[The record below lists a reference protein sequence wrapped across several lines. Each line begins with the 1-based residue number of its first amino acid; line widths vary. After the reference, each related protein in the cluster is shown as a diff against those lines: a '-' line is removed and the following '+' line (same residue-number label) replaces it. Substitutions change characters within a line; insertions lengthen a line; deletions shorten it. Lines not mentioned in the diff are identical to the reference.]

1 MLKNTWSY
9 SYLYYHGDKMT
20 ELKSYKPYAR
30 LITIVSAILI
40 AIAGLDATQ
49 VIQLFPEYASQINTV
64 LVVAGILAPALA
76 QEARVVRAEELVIS
90 DVDSPSEDDG
100 SEDYV

>member
-30 LITIVSAILI
+30 LITIISAILI

-76 QEARVVRAEELVIS
+76 QEARVVRAEELVIN

>member
-64 LVVAGILAPALA
+64 LVIAGILAPALA
-76 QEARVVRAEELVIS
+76 QEARVVRAEELVIN
-90 DVDSPSEDDG
+90 DIDSPSEDDG
-100 SEDYV
+100 REDYV

>member
-30 LITIVSAILI
+30 LITIISAILI

-49 VIQLFPEYASQINTV
+49 VIQLFPEYASQINTI

>member
-30 LITIVSAILI
+30 LITIISAILI

-76 QEARVVRAEELVIS
+76 QEARVVRAEELVMNDI
-90 DVDSPSEDDG
+90 DSPSEDDG

>member
-64 LVVAGILAPALA
+64 LVIAGILAPALA
-76 QEARVVRAEELVIS
+76 QEARVVRAEELAIN
-90 DVDSPSEDDG
+90 DIDSPSEDDG

>member
-30 LITIVSAILI
+30 LITIFSAILI

-64 LVVAGILAPALA
+64 LVIAGILAPALA
-76 QEARVVRAEELVIS
+76 QEARVVRAEELAIN
-90 DVDSPSEDDG
+90 DIDSPSEDDG

>member
-1 MLKNTWSY
+1 
-9 SYLYYHGDKMT
+9 MT

-30 LITIVSAILI
+30 LITIISAILI

-76 QEARVVRAEELVIS
+76 QEARVVRAEELVIN

>member
-64 LVVAGILAPALA
+64 LVIAGILAPALA
-76 QEARVVRAEELVIS
+76 QEARVVRAEELVTNDI
-90 DVDSPSEDDG
+90 DSPSEDDG

>member
-1 MLKNTWSY
+1 
-9 SYLYYHGDKMT
+9 MT

-64 LVVAGILAPALA
+64 LVIAGILAPALA
-76 QEARVVRAEELVIS
+76 QEARVVRAEERAIN
-90 DVDSPSEDDG
+90 DIDSPSEDDG

>member
-1 MLKNTWSY
+1 
-9 SYLYYHGDKMT
+9 MT

-64 LVVAGILAPALA
+64 LVIAGILAPALA
-76 QEARVVRAEELVIS
+76 QEARVVRAEELITN
-90 DVDSPSEDDG
+90 DIDSPSKDDG

>member
-1 MLKNTWSY
+1 
-9 SYLYYHGDKMT
+9 MT

-49 VIQLFPEYASQINTV
+49 IIQLFPEYASQINTV
-64 LVVAGILAPALA
+64 LVIAGILGPALA
-76 QEARVVRAEELVIS
+76 QEARVVRAEERVMNDI
-90 DVDSPSEDDG
+90 DSPSRDDG

>member
-64 LVVAGILAPALA
+64 LVIAGILAPALA
-76 QEARVVRAEELVIS
+76 QEARVVRAEERVMNDI
-90 DVDSPSEDDG
+90 DSPSRDDG

>member
-64 LVVAGILAPALA
+64 LVIAGILAPTLA
-76 QEARVVRAEELVIS
+76 QEARVVRAEELVMNDI
-90 DVDSPSEDDG
+90 DSPSKDDG

>member
-1 MLKNTWSY
+1 
-9 SYLYYHGDKMT
+9 MT

-49 VIQLFPEYASQINTV
+49 VIQLFPGYASQINTV
-64 LVVAGILAPALA
+64 LVIAGILAPALA
-76 QEARVVRAEELVIS
+76 QEARVVRAEEMVIN
-90 DVDSPSEDDG
+90 DIDSPSEDDG

>member
-49 VIQLFPEYASQINTV
+49 VIQLFPYYSSHINTF
-64 LVVAGILAPALA
+64 LFISLIL
-76 QEARVVRAEELVIS
+76 
-90 DVDSPSEDDG
+90 SPSLTQQPKFLLP
-100 SEDYV
+100 

>member
-1 MLKNTWSY
+1 
-9 SYLYYHGDKMT
+9 MT

-30 LITIVSAILI
+30 LITIISAILI

-49 VIQLFPEYASQINTV
+49 VIQLFPEYANQINTV
-64 LVVAGILAPALA
+64 LVIAGILAPALA
-76 QEARVVRAEELVIS
+76 QVARVVRAEERVMNDI
-90 DVDSPSEDDG
+90 DSPSRDDG

>member
-30 LITIVSAILI
+30 LITIISAILI

>member
-1 MLKNTWSY
+1 
-9 SYLYYHGDKMT
+9 MT

-30 LITIVSAILI
+30 LITIISAILI

-76 QEARVVRAEELVIS
+76 QEARVVRAEELVIN
-90 DVDSPSEDDG
+90 DIDSPSEDDG

>member
-1 MLKNTWSY
+1 
-9 SYLYYHGDKMT
+9 MT

-30 LITIVSAILI
+30 IITIVSAILI

-64 LVVAGILAPALA
+64 LVIAGILAPALA
-76 QEARVVRAEELVIS
+76 QEARVVRAEELVMNDI
-90 DVDSPSEDDG
+90 DSPSKDDG

>member
-30 LITIVSAILI
+30 LITIISAILI

-64 LVVAGILAPALA
+64 LVIAGILAPALA